1 MKKAMSFIAFFAIL
15 IFLASSFT
23 GKVVDATAG
32 YVAPSFELEDND
44 TVVKIGGINEKYV
57 LLTFW
62 ASNDADSRIAC
73 REYNSLTQENE
84 YAERLSHVAVNFDR
98 TERLFEE
105 IVRKDGLC
113 AKTQFYVQ
121 GDEAERLKDIY
132 HLDEG
137 FVSLLLDMQGKVI
150 AKNPDTKTL
159 KNLL

>member
-1 MKKAMSFIAFFAIL
+1 MSFIAFFAVLIL
-15 IFLASSFT
+15 LASSFT

-44 TVVKIGGINEKYV
+44 TVVKIGGVNEKYV

-62 ASNDADSRIAC
+62 ASNDAGSRIAC
-73 REYNSLTQENE
+73 REYYSLAQNKE
-84 YAERLSHVAVNFDR
+84 YAERLSHIAVNFDR
-98 TERLFEE
+98 TKRLFEE
-105 IVRKDGLC
+105 IVRRDGLC

-121 GDEAERLKDIY
+121 GDKAERLKNIY
-132 HLDEG
+132 RLDEG
-137 FVSLLLDMQGKVI
+137 FVSLLLDKQGKVI